1 MKSSLTSMLESF
13 DNEDEEMKIMD
24 IINLNKK
31 LGNLANIFYSE
42 IPNVNRPVT
51 KVIWLSF
58 SARPNW
64 MYFTLKRSQ

>member
-51 KVIWLSF
+51 KVI
-58 SARPNW
+58 
-64 MYFTLKRSQ
+64 